1 MHDLSSQTSETG
13 VRMDLLMKA
22 HQEII
27 EIVLPA
33 LRTAIED
40 VTDFMYEPDADG
52 EMIHAHLHEW
62 ATETGIDELTR
73 LLLHDAVPP
82 SRRSS

>member
-1 MHDLSSQTSETG
+1 MHDLSSTPSETG

-52 EMIHAHLHEW
+52 EMIQP
-62 ATETGIDELTR
+62 
-73 LLLHDAVPP
+73 LLLT
-82 SRRSS
+82 